1 MLTTIDQKLVTCNVT
16 ILTAASI
23 SLPHT
28 GSHNPGQIVQ
38 TRCLSA
44 WKTRH
49 LSIPPTFLLS
59 LLSFPDT
66 SSLDALAKYGKG
78 VEMYQN
84 IIMHGK
90 RRPPNLVL

>member
-1 MLTTIDQKLVTCNVT
+1 MQCDYFNC
-16 ILTAASI
+16 
-23 SLPHT
+23 SLYKPATHRVLRIQW
-28 GSHNPGQIVQ
+28 QIVQ
-38 TRCLSA
+38 ARCLSA

-66 SSLDALAKYGKG
+66 SSLDALAKNGKG

-90 RRPPNLVL
+90 RSPPNPVL